1 MSSKPSSINDMG
13 IEKSSVKNLSKELEN
28 QLQGESNQ
36 AGPHELAGVAIKQE
50 RRRGH
55 QLIST
60 ATYYRAERRGL
71 SGYSY
76 GEPQDWVD
84 GDTDLDGAPYSDT
97 NF

>member
-1 MSSKPSSINDMG
+1 MSGKPSSISDTG

-28 QLQGESNQ
+28 QLQKESDK
-36 AGPHELAGVAIKQE
+36 AGPQELAGGAIRQE

-60 ATYYRAERRGL
+60 ATYYRAERRGM

-84 GDTDLDGAPYSDT
+84 GDADMDGAPYSDT